1 MVKVS
6 GVPYEVEMSP
16 FNPLDYIKT
25 KEQLDEYVSTYCA
38 ELEREAAMMRARMN
52 RLEDELLV
60 AQELIVKQNI
70 ELINMHNE
78 QRLQKE
84 SKQ

>member
-1 MVKVS
+1 MIKVS
-6 GVPYEVEMSP
+6 GVPYEVDLQP
-16 FNPLDYIKT
+16 YNPLDYIKT

-78 QRLQKE
+78 KRLQKE